1 MVTLIDVQFLFA
13 PCLSLQK
20 TELILTIKACPL
32 PNLCC
37 SYRLVLTFPMLFEV
51 VFWLI
56 IPFWS
61 PLPALT
67 LMPNLQSLLNPSCM
81 SSAYNMVLYTRNLEN

>member
-13 PCLSLQK
+13 PYLFLQK

-51 VFWLI
+51 VG
-56 IPFWS
+56 
-61 PLPALT
+61 
-67 LMPNLQSLLNPSCM
+67 
-81 SSAYNMVLYTRNLEN
+81 